1 MNTRTSTFT
10 TLLLVGLVIA
20 APARAE
26 QHIQEVLHHATD
38 AVHAA
43 GDSQAIG
50 QHASDALALL
60 GEAEAANAEQEDV
73 VSLLRQ
79 SEADLEAAVI
89 NAGRFNSATAW
100 EDAVAAQEHLEAADQ
115 AADANATA
123 PDPQLDY
130 AVGDGSGQ

>member
-1 MNTRTSTFT
+1 MNMSKSSFTRRF
-10 TLLLVGLVIA
+10 LVGLVIA
-20 APARAE
+20 PPIQAE
-26 QHIQEVLHHATD
+26 QQIQEVLHHTNE
-38 AVHAA
+38 AVRAA

-60 GEAEAANAEQEDV
+60 GEAETANSAQEEV
-73 VSLLRQ
+73 VTLLRQ
-79 SEADLEAAVI
+79 SEADLEAPVI

-123 PDPQLDY
+123 PDIQPDY
-130 AVGDGSGQ
+130 AVGDGSGP